1 MGRPI
6 SLTAALGTVA
16 LITVGAPAVADPV
29 GSPRASVIEL
39 MCDGTTY
46 HAAINGNGN
55 WGSPAHDVD
64 STMVFVPVRFGEISG
79 TITDPEGNTEPL
91 FTDPPAT
98 KGAGKHADLDCTFT
112 DTFSFTEP
120 GVGEFTINVSG
131 EVSGFI
137 AHRH

>member
-1 MGRPI
+1 MGRLI

-16 LITVGAPAVADPV
+16 VLTLAAPAAADPV
-29 GSPRASVIEL
+29 GSPRASVIAL
-39 MCDGTTY
+39 TCDGTTY
-46 HAAINGNGN
+46 HAAVNGNGN
-55 WGSPAHDVD
+55 WGTPALDTD
-64 STMVFVPVRFGEISG
+64 SSMVFVAVRFGEVSG

-91 FTDPPAT
+91 FADPPAT
-98 KGAGKHADLDCTFT
+98 KGAGKHADIDCTFT